1 MQIEI
6 SRLHQLQNK
15 AIRTARLNLEKLGVM
30 EPGESLEGCRL
41 LAGRI
46 NLGNQS
52 ISALSLKQRE
62 ALIHLLNKRGSMVD
76 NPRVHYFDIKA
87 ESARRRAAKIVRF
100 SVAKKTPPPADRQV
114 AQSVNYSAIN
124 FYQGDGFR

>member
-15 AIRTARLNLEKLGVM
+15 AIRTARLKLEKLGVM
-30 EPGESLEGCRL
+30 EPGKSLEGCRL

-62 ALIHLLNKRGSMVD
+62 GLIDLLNKKGAMVD
-76 NPRVHYFDIKA
+76 NPHVHYFDIKA
-87 ESARRRAAKIVRF
+87 ESARRRAARIVGF
-100 SVAKKTPPPADRQV
+100 FVAKKRRLRLIDKSTNLLIILR
-114 AQSVNYSAIN
+114 
-124 FYQGDGFR
+124 